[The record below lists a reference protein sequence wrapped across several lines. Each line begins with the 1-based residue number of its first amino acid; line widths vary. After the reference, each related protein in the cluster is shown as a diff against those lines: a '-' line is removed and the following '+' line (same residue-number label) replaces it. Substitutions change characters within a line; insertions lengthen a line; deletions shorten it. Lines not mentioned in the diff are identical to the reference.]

1 MQSGYFFFS
10 FERLRFYLVLFSSS
24 LSLSFSYPSLFV
36 WRFKRSLLRAH
47 PQWRRSSE
55 TRADDQRDQQRA
67 GYGREKGMM
76 ASSFSLPD
84 HARCLPAFRSSPLT
98 ESLKQASFGAPH
110 HSNQLRSYSLL
121 DYNSTPV
128 QQERVLDTYDL
139 YGRMKVPFSAK
150 TRNISLKTNPLFK
163 VFGVNGRNE

>member
-1 MQSGYFFFS
+1 MQSFF
-10 FERLRFYLVLFSSS
+10 RALFGKV
-24 LSLSFSYPSLFV
+24 FHQRTFV
-36 WRFKRSLLRAH
+36 WRRQSLNGDD
-47 PQWRRSSE
+47 RRKHGR
-55 TRADDQRDQQRA
+55 TIKRDQQRA
-67 GYGREKGMM
+67 GYGREKGL
-76 ASSFSLPD
+76 ATSPFSLPD

-110 HSNQLRSYSLL
+110 HSDQLRSYSLL